1 MRRVLPMPTLPMLT
15 LLGAGLLAQGCVG
28 FDNFIDN
35 TLTTRTNPNRPL
47 GDSINMRRVQGVA
60 ATDEPVLAEPGNVW
74 PRGVERMP
82 TLQDLE
88 GGAMPGP
95 AGTPVTPVPRRSSA
109 APAPE
114 AAPVIAA
121 APQRD
126 LQPASPAREANAS
139 EAPLLPDLARPATGG
154 QRYRTVS
161 TPSGTAVVA
170 PNGDGTNTLMRADG
184 SVTTVPAQR

>member
-1 MRRVLPMPTLPMLT
+1 MRRVLPMLT

-35 TLTTRTNPNRPL
+35 TLTTGTNPNRPL

-88 GGAMPGP
+88 GGAMPGQGPGQGSP
-95 AGTPVTPVPRRSSA
+95 AAPMPRRSSA
-109 APAPE
+109 APAP
-114 AAPVIAA
+114 VIAA
-121 APQRD
+121 TPQA
-126 LQPASPAREANAS
+126 ASPEREASAA
-139 EAPLLPDLARPATGG
+139 ETPLLPDLARPATGG

-161 TPSGTAVVA
+161 TPTGTTVVA
-170 PNGDGTNTLMRADG
+170 PNGDGTATMMRADG
-184 SVTTVPAQR
+184 TVETVPVRR

>member
-15 LLGAGLLAQGCVG
+15 LLGAGLLTQGCVG

-35 TLTTRTNPNRPL
+35 TLTTRSNPNRPL

-60 ATDEPVLAEPGNVW
+60 AADEPVLAEPGNVW

-95 AGTPVTPVPRRSSA
+95 SGVPVTPVPRRSSA

-114 AAPVIAA
+114 PTPVIAA
-121 APQRD
+121 AP
-126 LQPASPAREANAS
+126 QPASPAREASAP
-139 EAPLLPDLARPATGG
+139 EAPLLPDLTRPATGS

-161 TPSGTAVVA
+161 TPGGTAVVA

>member
-1 MRRVLPMPTLPMLT
+1 MRRVLPKPTLPVLT
-15 LLGAGLLAQGCVG
+15 LLGAGLLVQGCVG

-35 TLTTRTNPNRPL
+35 TLTTTTNPNRPL
-47 GDSINMRRVQGVA
+47 GDSINMRRVQGIA
-60 ATDEPVLAEPGNVW
+60 ATDEPVVAEPGNVW

-109 APAPE
+109 APAREP
-114 AAPVIAA
+114 APVIAA
-121 APQRD
+121 AP
-126 LQPASPAREANAS
+126 QPASPAREANAT
-139 EAPLLPDLARPATGG
+139 ETPLLPDLAHPATGG

-161 TPSGTAVVA
+161 TPTGTAVVA
-170 PNGDGTNTLMRADG
+170 PNGDGTNTVMRADG

>member
-1 MRRVLPMPTLPMLT
+1 MRRVLPVLT

-28 FDNFIDN
+28 FDNFVDN
-35 TLTTRTNPNRPL
+35 TLTMRTNPNRPL

-95 AGTPVTPVPRRSSA
+95 AGAPATPAPRRSSA
-109 APAPE
+109 APAQEPV
-114 AAPVIAA
+114 PVIAA
-121 APQRD
+121 APQ
-126 LQPASPAREANAS
+126 PASVARDAS
-139 EAPLLPDLARPATGG
+139 AAETPLLPDLARPATGG

-161 TPSGTAVVA
+161 TPAGTAVEA
-170 PNGDGTNTLMRADG
+170 PNGDGTTTLMRADG